1 MDAFGARGKM
11 KEYKLIFI
19 DADDTLFNYK
29 AAEKYALTM
38 AFGENGITIND
49 QIIADYSQI
58 NKQLWFDYENNK
70 TTQEVLRIERFKR
83 LFAKMNV
90 NIRESLFSNTYL
102 KKLAD
107 SSFLNSHA
115 EELCTYLHHK
125 YQLAII
131 TNGISIVQRKRL
143 QNSQIKPYIDH
154 LIISEDAKYSKPNI
168 GIFQYAETITNFH
181 DKNKMIIIGDSLSS
195 DILGGI
201 NYGIDTCWLN
211 SENIVNTK
219 QIKPTYVVTSLKS
232 IMDFL

>member
-1 MDAFGARGKM
+1 M
-11 KEYKLIFI
+11 KEYKFIFI
-19 DADDTLFNYK
+19 DADDTLFDYK
-29 AAEKYALTM
+29 AAEKYALTTS
-38 AFGENGITIND
+38 FDEIGITINE

-58 NKQLWFDYENNK
+58 NKQLWLDYENNK
-70 TTQEVLRIERFKR
+70 ITHEVLRLERFKR

-90 NIRESLFSNTYL
+90 NINESLFSNAYI
-102 KKLAD
+102 KQLAD
-107 SSFLNSHA
+107 SSFLNMHA
-115 EELCTYLHHK
+115 EELCIYLHDK

-131 TNGISIVQRKRL
+131 TNGISVVQRKRL

-201 NYGIDTCWLN
+201 NYGINTCWLN
-211 SENIVNTK
+211 NESIVNTK
-219 QIKPTYVVTSLKS
+219 PIKPTYVVNSLKS